1 MAEGMHIYIPNT
13 NYNLFENHQQ
23 LRAGYIQ
30 QRKAKHTKKINLNP
44 SFQTTEFHFFSLSK
58 IKVKKSL
65 QQNIS
70 CVRPITKQKTR

>member
-30 QRKAKHTKKINLNP
+30 QRKPKHTKKINLNP
-44 SFQTTEFHFFSLSK
+44 SFQTTEFHFFLFVQNKNEKNYSNRTSLA
-58 IKVKKSL
+58 
-65 QQNIS
+65 
-70 CVRPITKQKTR
+70 